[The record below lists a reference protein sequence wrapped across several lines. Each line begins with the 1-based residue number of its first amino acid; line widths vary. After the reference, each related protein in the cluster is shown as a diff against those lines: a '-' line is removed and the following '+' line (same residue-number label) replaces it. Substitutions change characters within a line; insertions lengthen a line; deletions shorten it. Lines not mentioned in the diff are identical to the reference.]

1 MEIQI
6 SKMNTIEVNMGIIKK
21 VIIDVIKIGME
32 IIPIGHHIEIDIRM
46 VVTIRSE
53 IDLEIK
59 EFLQKTEIKI
69 SKGNTHKIDQ

>member
-21 VIIDVIKIGME
+21 VIIDVIKIRME
-32 IIPIGHHIEIDIRM
+32 TIPRGHHIKIDIRM